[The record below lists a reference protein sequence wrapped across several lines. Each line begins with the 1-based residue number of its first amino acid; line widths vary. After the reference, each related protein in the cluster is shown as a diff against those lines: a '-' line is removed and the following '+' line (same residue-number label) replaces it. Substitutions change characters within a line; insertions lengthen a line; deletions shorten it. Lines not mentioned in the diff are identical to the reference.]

1 MADAAQIV
9 AAFREVASNKALTEE
24 EMTDLVKDGML
35 AGLARIYG
43 ITVQAEID
51 IDEVT
56 GKFDMVVLR
65 RVVAEVEDS
74 SRARRRG
81 AAHAAIRYGSRP
93 GFRRPVGS
101 KPDLILAARE
111 RTPASGSTAATSTGP
126 WTIPDPTSS
135 TLLSG
140 SRPVQRLR

>member
-51 IDEVT
+51 I
-56 GKFDMVVLR
+56 
-65 RVVAEVEDS
+65 
-74 SRARRRG
+74 
-81 AAHAAIRYGSRP
+81 P
-93 GFRRPVGS
+93 
-101 KPDLILAARE
+101 
-111 RTPASGSTAATSTGP
+111 ST
-126 WTIPDPTSS
+126 
-135 TLLSG
+135 
-140 SRPVQRLR
+140 